1 MPAKRLL
8 VSLDEDIFNEI
19 ANLAKINN
27 ESSSSIAK
35 HLIIASLELQEEKM
49 FAKLADERMRNT
61 KEWFSHTDAWK

>member
-19 ANLAKINN
+19 VNLAKVNN

-35 HLIIASLELQEEKM
+35 NLIIASLELQEEKM
-49 FAKLADERMRNT
+49 FAKLADERMRST
-61 KEWFSHTDAWK
+61 KKWFSHTDAWK